1 MMNTLMKV
9 SVIVAVLFLLSGCA
23 SSSGFSVRPGGL
35 LGSDQ
40 PWQGQ
45 AVSMPATLKA
55 GTLTTL
61 TGVVIPLPNLWLA
74 DGIGRLVRDQ
84 DKKTAQVIF
93 KDVWTAVAVLPNG
106 RLIQASAI
114 LGQFQSQLF
123 ALFPEI
129 SQEAVAKAHI
139 YVLSTNRTSLLLANG
154 TIIGQLGTGSNKES
168 IDFEKFFS
176 NEGGY
181 RDQFIRM
188 HPSRPKSDE
197 VYDYSPKTQAGELL
211 AKMLGVRF
219 PKLAKFDDGSSY
231 LVNGQTSAIAGE
243 SSGATLLDRY
253 ISNNHV
259 LIGPSV
265 ATPVGAGLVL
275 VNVLVSAFTAAQ
287 ETFSSGVEAQYSA
300 FEFAGTL
307 SRFAEENRNM
317 ILFLQKQAEVCQR

>member
-1 MMNTLMKV
+1 MNASRNILLL
-9 SVIVAVLFLLSGCA
+9 AVVMLLLSGCA
-23 SSSGFSVRPGGL
+23 SSGFSVRPGVL
-35 LGSDQ
+35 SGSDQ

-45 AVSMPATLKA
+45 AINMPASLRA

-61 TGVVIPLPNLWLA
+61 TGVVIPLPDLWLA

-84 DKKTAQVIF
+84 DKKTAQILF
-93 KDVWTAVAVLPNG
+93 KDVWTVLVVLPDG
-106 RLIQASAI
+106 RLTQASAI

-123 ALFPEI
+123 ALFPEM

-139 YVLSTNRTSLLLANG
+139 YVLSTNRTSLLLASG
-154 TIIGQLGTGSNKES
+154 TIIGQLGTGSNKEES

-181 RDQFIRM
+181 RDQFVRL

-197 VYDYSPKTQAGELL
+197 VYDYSPNTQAGMLL

-231 LVNGQTSAIAGE
+231 LVNGQTSALAGE

-253 ISNNHV
+253 ISTNHV
-259 LIGPSV
+259 FIGPSV

-275 VNVLVSAFTAAQ
+275 VNVLVNVFSASQ
-287 ETFSSGVEAQYSA
+287 ETFSGGVEAQYSA
-300 FEFAGTL
+300 LEFAGTL
-307 SRFAEENRNM
+307 SRFAAENRNM
-317 ILFLQKQAEVCQR
+317 LLFFQRQAEMCKR